1 MPGYTTYWANKL
13 LGHGLGLASYS
24 MPSGL
29 YVKLHVADPGDTGEG
44 YPAAPTTRAA
54 ATLSLSGVLAT
65 LSADLSW
72 TSSARQIIT
81 HVSVWDASTG
91 GHCLFTAALE
101 EPKNIY
107 SGDTFTLPTLSVS
120 LEAAA

>member
-1 MPGYTTYWANKL
+1 MPGFTTYWANKI
-13 LGHGLGLASYS
+13 LGHGLGLTSYS

-29 YVKLHVADPGDTGEG
+29 YVKLHTGDPGDPGAAN
-44 YPAAPTTRAA
+44 PASPTTRVA
-54 ATLSLSGVLAT
+54 ATLSLSGTKAT

-72 TSSARQIIT
+72 TSSARQTIT
-81 HVSVWDASTG
+81 HISVWDAATG
-91 GHCLFTAALE
+91 GNCLFTAALE